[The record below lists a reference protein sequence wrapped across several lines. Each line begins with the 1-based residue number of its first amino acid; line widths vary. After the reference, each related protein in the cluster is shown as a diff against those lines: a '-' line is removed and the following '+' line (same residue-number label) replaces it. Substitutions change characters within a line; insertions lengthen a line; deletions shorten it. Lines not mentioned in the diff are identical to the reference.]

1 MTAGSVIGPLFGG
14 VLSEVFGMRASFFI
28 ATGALFFNFI
38 MLLVVIKEPPHTP
51 PSPEE
56 KQPSFSVLKSPIIRD
71 MLLFAVLVQMVI
83 FLVQP
88 IMAPYI
94 EELTGTSDS
103 IAMKAG
109 IIFSLSGIAGA
120 VTAPLWGRFGQKRG
134 FYTSLIYALT
144 LAGIVAV
151 LQSLPKTL
159 TVFAACQF
167 GVGLFFSGIN
177 PSINAILANATTNN
191 VKGRVFGLLF
201 SAQQTGAFIGP
212 LAGAAIATVMGMHSI
227 FIVAGAVLLLIS
239 LLVRKHRPKPL

>member
-1 MTAGSVIGPLFGG
+1 
-14 VLSEVFGMRASFFI
+14 
-28 ATGALFFNFI
+28 
-38 MLLVVIKEPPHTP
+38 MLLVVIKEPPHP
-51 PSPEE
+51 LPSPEE

-109 IIFSLSGIAGA
+109 VVFSLSGIAGA
-120 VTAPLWGRFGQKRG
+120 VTAPLWGRFGQKHG

-159 TVFAACQF
+159 TIFAVCQF

-201 SAQQTGAFIGP
+201 SAQQTGSFIGP